1 MKLIRTFNSIAA
13 IKSVL
18 QKNSERPRN
27 SVPLIPSLFLFA
39 FQVSIH
45 RFHTSSAP
53 LFFPPE
59 SRIIASRKNLPAVAF
74 ARTYTGM
81 SVPCKLRSLVL
92 RVRTYNDLGVI
103 KPESLR
109 AEESV
114 PDLYVMCNSMCFV
127 SSEWEAYA
135 RCR

>member
-1 MKLIRTFNSIAA
+1 MKLIRTFNSIAT

-45 RFHTSSAP
+45 RFHTSSA
-53 LFFPPE
+53 LFFFSPPE

-81 SVPCKLRSLVL
+81 SVTCKLRSLL